1 LDRIRRL
8 PLPALLPIVF
18 VVVGGLY
25 FLLGLF
31 SNPSGPHVV
40 ARLLGALFYAFVM
53 TAFFGIAI
61 AIRRRR
67 AGGADA
73 VNAMRHTIRTGALP
87 ADADTAAWTPEL
99 ERYRVR
105 YRRNRWSVPV
115 MFVVF
120 AALSVYLAATASPF
134 WWLLLVLFLVLCGY
148 AMWDTRRALRNLDT
162 AITELQRR
170 PVGAGSGAGTTRPA
184 PTVGASWTLPDTA
197 DRDWNS

>member
-1 LDRIRRL
+1 MDRIRRL

-18 VVVGGLY
+18 VVVGALY

-31 SNPSGPHVV
+31 SNPSGMHVV
-40 ARLLGALFYAFVM
+40 ARLIGALFYAVAM

-73 VNAMRHTIRTGALP
+73 VNAMRHTIRTGELP
-87 ADADTAAWTPEL
+87 ADADTAAWTSEL

-115 MFVVF
+115 MFVLF
-120 AALSVYLAATASPF
+120 AALSVYLAASVSPF
-134 WWLLLVLFLVLCGY
+134 WWLFLLFFVGSCAY

-162 AITELQRR
+162 AIAELQRR
-170 PVGAGSGAGTTRPA
+170 PVGTGAATGAAVPA
-184 PTVGASWTLPDTA
+184 PTVGASWTLPESV
-197 DRDWNS
+197 DRDRDS